1 MGSENLNMNYRTF
14 GKTGL
19 QVSSLGFGCMRLPV
33 MGKDHALIDEAHA
46 TKMIHLAIDQ
56 GVNYFDTAY
65 PYHSDSFSTPGS
77 SEPFLAKALKN
88 GYREKV
94 YLATKLPCWL
104 VESREDMD
112 SLLEKQLARLETD
125 CIDFYLLHS
134 LNQKTW
140 NKMLA
145 LDVIDFLERA
155 LSEGKIRYAGF
166 SYHDELPLFREIVDA
181 YDWSFCQ
188 IMYNYFDEHFQ
199 AGREGLNY
207 AAERDMGVVAMEPLR
222 GGALVNGLPEES
234 RKILK
239 EAEPLRSEVEWA
251 FRWLWQQSGVHVV
264 LSGMSHLDHVE
275 ENLALADVV
284 SSPGWTHKDA
294 RAIEEAREIILKL
307 QRVNCTQ
314 CGYCLPC
321 PEGVNIPRN
330 FALCNDHH
338 MLHDPA
344 AKNRYFGLLSEAERA
359 SNCVQC
365 GICEDQCPQ
374 HIPIRAELGHVVDLF
389 ES

>member
-1 MGSENLNMNYRTF
+1 MEYRTF

-19 QVSSLGFGCMRLPV
+19 QVSALGFGCMRFPV
-33 MGKDHALIDEAHA
+33 LEKDHTRIDEAHA
-46 TKMIHLAIDQ
+46 TRMIHLAIDQ

-65 PYHSDSFSTPGS
+65 PYHSDNFSKPGS
-77 SEPFLAKALKN
+77 SEPFLAKALKK
-88 GYREKV
+88 GYRKKV

-104 VESREDMD
+104 VESRKDMD
-112 SLLEKQLARLETD
+112 RLLEEQLARLETD
-125 CIDFYLLHS
+125 YIDFYLLHS

-140 NKMLA
+140 NKMLGFGV
-145 LDVIDFLERA
+145 LEFLESA
-155 LSEGKIRYAGF
+155 LKEGKIRYAGF
-166 SYHDELPLFREIVDA
+166 SYHDELPLFKEIVDA
-181 YDWSFCQ
+181 YGWSFCQ

-199 AGREGLNY
+199 AGREGLDY
-207 AAERDMGVVAMEPLR
+207 AAERNLGVVAMEPLR

-239 EAEPLRSEVEWA
+239 QAEPLRSEVEWA
-251 FRWLWQQSGVHVV
+251 FRWLWKQPGVTVV

-275 ENLALADVV
+275 ENLSLADAV
-284 SSPGWTHKDA
+284 STAGWTPKDA
-294 RAIEEAREIILKL
+294 RAVEEAREIILKL
-307 QRVNCTQ
+307 QRVNCTH

-344 AKNRYFGLLSEAERA
+344 AKNRYFGLLSDAERA
-359 SNCVQC
+359 SNCVEC
-365 GICEDQCPQ
+365 GICEEQCPQ

>member
-1 MGSENLNMNYRTF
+1 MNYRTF

-56 GVNYFDTAY
+56 GVNYVDTAY

-88 GYREKV
+88 GYRENV

-104 VESREDMD
+104 AESREDMD
-112 SLLEKQLARLETD
+112 RLLDEQLARLETD

-140 NKMLA
+140 KKMLA

-155 LSEGKIRYAGF
+155 LSDGKIRYAGF

-199 AGREGLNY
+199 AGREGLDY
-207 AAERDMGVVAMEPLR
+207 AAERNLGVVAMEPLR

-239 EAEPLRSEVEWA
+239 QTEPLRSEVEWA

-284 SSPGWTHKDA
+284 SSAGWTHKDA